1 MAKVEMSLQEYD
13 QMKKLLS
20 VYEEIINVITTPNID
35 DWDISYYNNGG
46 YNNHMPVYANDIT
59 KNLSK
64 DAQSTLKSL
73 CYSHV
78 YNYLADNNIE
88 GEFKLD
94 LRVSFG
100 DVDLQTRVEEKK
112 EE

>member
-13 QMKKLLS
+13 QMKKLLN

-35 DWDISYYNNGG
+35 EWDIHYYNNGC
-46 YNNHMPVYANDIT
+46 NFMPVYSNDIT

-94 LRVSFG
+94 LKVSFG
-100 DVDLQTRVEEKK
+100 DVDLQNRVEEEK